1 MKTKLLKKLRKQ
13 AHDTYR
19 IAPTWRDN
27 EWVIKYTVT
36 ENGRLLYWKKTNE
49 YFTDL
54 NKAIKRLEEK
64 REFEFKCLANT
75 LIRDRIYKKRL
86 KQVKDL

>member
-27 EWVIKYTVT
+27 EWVIERTVT
-36 ENGRLLYWKKTNE
+36 ENDVFLYWKRIDE
-49 YFTDL
+49 YFNDL

-64 REFEFKCLANT
+64 REFEFECLAND
-75 LIRDRIYKKRL
+75 LIRNRKYQRRL
-86 KQVKDL
+86 E